1 MKLKKISLMT
11 IAAIYAAGAGAVAT
25 PPQQDGPLLLQGID
39 VKPVD
44 ISNEEYQ
51 QMQEI
56 QSKLL
61 NREGLTTGPNQ
72 HRAISA
78 NIKTPF
84 HVETDLAP
92 GEHTYIIQLA
102 DQPVATYNGGIA
114 GYSATAPAI
123 TAQQFGKQT
132 KAKVNTQ
139 STASRSYVNYLQNQ
153 QASIQSE
160 ISSKIGVAAD
170 IRQSYKYAFNGIS
183 MQLTQAQAARVANL
197 NGVKAVTRSVIL
209 ELHTDVGPQH
219 IGADQIWN
227 GNVTEGTEFT
237 GAGIKV
243 GILDT
248 GINSNHPSFTAM
260 GDDGVAILNP
270 MGSGNYIGD
279 CELEEFANMCNDKLI
294 GIRSYTEITDTYGD
308 PAFKGEGWWGSWDR
322 ARPANGEDYNGHGSH
337 TASTV
342 AGNVLFDVAYQVSE
356 AGYGDEITGR
366 DTDLVFPRVSGVAPH
381 ANIISY
387 QVCWAGG
394 GNAPY
399 AGCPQETTL
408 KAIDDAIADGVD
420 VINYSIGGAEQ
431 FPWEAPTELAFLAAR
446 EAGISVAT
454 SAGNAGDYWMDHVSP
469 WVTTV
474 AASTHGRVITSNPKT
489 IDSFEGGEESPSPYG
504 PMNAA
509 SITGA
514 YTGPVVLAA
523 DYNADNAS
531 CDTPFDVNTFTAYP
545 DGSAL
550 TEMPIVVCQR
560 SDQPRAA
567 KADNILAGGAGGL
580 ILYNIQQD
588 WEYPVYE
595 AIKVEDFYSLPTAHV
610 GASDGTKLVTWLASG
625 TGHRASL
632 SDASL
637 YTEMGESDLLAD
649 FSSRGPSTTNPNV
662 MTPTVAAPGVDVFA
676 AYANDRI
683 FTLDGYGMN
692 WAAISGTSMASP
704 HVAGAMALIKNA
716 HPDWTPAEIQSALT
730 TTASEANF
738 SYDQGGAGVINVAA
752 AVNATLLLD
761 ETIDNYT
768 NANPM
773 AGGDV
778 SMLNTPYIV
787 NRDCKGSCSW
797 FRTVTAAEDGSW
809 NVTAEEMGY
818 IGASMLDLTVTPA
831 SFSLQA
837 GETQRIMV
845 TAKLP
850 DLDFQSDSP
859 LGAGNSDGYNFY
871 GKLTLSPSDSS
882 KPVQRIPVIT
892 TYKKADIP
900 VNIHAK
906 FAREQGTMLT
916 PDMVLPASS
925 SVAATV
931 YGMSM
936 GESKEYHLKMNEL
949 WPWDIED
956 SLPTA
961 ESQIGYRMF
970 TVPEGTKR
978 LVVEITDEDNEIRYA
993 SRLDLGRDVNNDG
1006 KIHWSNE
1013 AICISDW
1020 RLQDYCAIN
1029 NPEPGQYWYTVT
1041 NMKWGQGWYD
1051 PYNKANRIVTNL
1063 VMVSDEVSSEVTID
1077 GIESNGFDPVNLS
1090 LNWSMSDAVEGDIYH
1105 GVIALGTD
1113 STNMDDIGMLPLRLT
1128 RSEDEVVLNSSHT
1141 GAQVGDIVDFEIVHE
1156 ANLNGLEREVNLNVT
1171 LPEGMTLIADSVR
1184 GNEFFETLESNVDA
1198 NQVSISGMQA
1208 SSRDSERRY
1217 EFTTSLEDDM
1227 CRLPFSDATH
1237 FLDLEAIGVD
1247 QLPGF
1252 SNQWD
1257 QRFEIPDFVGYDKY
1271 FPHIPL
1277 YGVAAEDTDNIIT
1290 IQGDGLMR
1298 FDAHALFSLPG
1309 ESLVWDGARDLLIAP
1324 FWFKNGVTINESG
1337 MDLATFTPYEY
1348 GVYAAALNQNQYLA
1362 IQWKRMYGSIPGPWG
1377 NEIDYDTHYE
1387 FTMLA
1392 SADIDFTPNTYEIMF
1407 AYKEMNEDKGKH
1419 TVGMK
1424 GYEGVRGFY
1433 YPVNGYNF
1441 DEYAINEPEKLASD
1455 MVVCANY
1462 QGPEST
1468 RLVTRFSAMVNTAA
1482 VGSNNEVTLT
1492 SELTNANTVTRIIPV
1507 PVGSNITVFDI
1518 ANHEMDENNVM
1529 EGLTVEYMHS
1539 EGRAVAMMA
1548 SGENVSIEVDGMS
1561 FTITPDTD
1569 WHGETEITVT
1579 VMDAANEHDHAS
1591 TSFMLTVNSDGVD
1604 STPPAEEVAPDE
1616 APAKSDSGGSMGIFS
1631 LILLG
1636 LLGASR
1642 RRKLH

>member
-11 IAAIYAAGAGAVAT
+11 MAAIYAAGAGAVAT
-25 PPQQDGPLLLQGID
+25 PPQHAGPLSLQGID
-39 VKPVD
+39 IKPVD

-56 QSKLL
+56 QTKIL
-61 NREGLTTGPNQ
+61 NRPGLTTGPNQ
-72 HRAISA
+72 HRVTNS
-78 NIKTPF
+78 NVKTPF
-84 HVETDLAP
+84 HIEPDLAA

-102 DQPVATYNGGIA
+102 EQPVATYDGSIA

-123 TAQQFGKQT
+123 SPQQFGKQT
-132 KAKVNTQ
+132 KAKINVQ
-139 STASRSYVNYLQNQ
+139 SSASKSYVNYLQTQ

-170 IRQSYKYAFNGIS
+170 IRQSYLYAFNGMS
-183 MQLTQAQAARVANL
+183 MQLTQAQAAKVAAL
-197 NGVKAVTRSVIL
+197 SGVQAVTRSVVL

-227 GNVTEGTEFT
+227 GSVTGGTEFT

-260 GDDGVAILNP
+260 GDDGVAIVNP
-270 MGSGNYIGD
+270 LGSGNYVGD
-279 CELEEFANMCNDKLI
+279 CELSEFADMCNDKLI
-294 GIRSYTEITDTYGD
+294 GIRSYAEITDTYGD

-366 DTDLVFPRVSGVAPH
+366 DTELVFPRVSGVAPH

-394 GNAPY
+394 QGDPY

-420 VINYSIGGAEQ
+420 VINYSIGGSEQ
-431 FPWEAPTELAFLAAR
+431 FPWTAPTELAFLAAR
-446 EAGISVAT
+446 EAGISIAA
-454 SAGNAGDYWMDHVSP
+454 SAGNAGEYWMDHVSP
-469 WVTTV
+469 WVTSV

-489 IDSFEGGEESPSPYG
+489 IDAFEGGEESPSPWG
-504 PMNAA
+504 PMSAA

-523 DYNADNAS
+523 DYNSENAS
-531 CDTPFDVNTFTAYP
+531 CDTPFAANTFTAYP

-560 SDQPRAA
+560 SDQARAA
-567 KADNILAGGAGGL
+567 KADNILAGGAGGM

-588 WEYPVYE
+588 WEYPDYSVV
-595 AIKVEDFYSLPTAHV
+595 KVEDYYSVPTAHI
-610 GASDGTKLVTWLASG
+610 AAYDGEKVVTWLSSG

-637 YTEMGESDLLAD
+637 FTEMGESDLLAD

-662 MTPTVAAPGVDVFA
+662 MAPTVAAPGVDVFA
-676 AYANDRI
+676 AYANDRL
-683 FTLDGYGMN
+683 FTLDGFGMN

-730 TTASEANF
+730 TTATEAEF

-752 AVNATLLLD
+752 AINASLVLD
-761 ETIDNYT
+761 ETIENYT

-778 SMLNTPYIV
+778 TSLNTPYIV
-787 NRDCKGSCSW
+787 NRECKGSCSW
-797 FRTVTAAEDGSW
+797 FRTVTATEDGSW

-818 IGASMLDLTVTPA
+818 TGASLLDLTVTPA
-831 SFSLQA
+831 NFSLQA
-837 GETQRIMV
+837 GETQRIML

-850 DLDFQSDSP
+850 DVDFQSDSP
-859 LGAGNSDGYNFY
+859 MGPGNTDGYTFY
-871 GKLTLSPSDSS
+871 GKLALTPTDSS
-882 KPVQRIPVIT
+882 KPVQTIPVIT

-900 VNIHAK
+900 VNIHAE
-906 FAREQGTMLT
+906 FGREQGSMLT
-916 PDMVLPASS
+916 PEMILPASS
-925 SVAATV
+925 STAITV
-931 YGMSM
+931 YGMAT
-936 GESKEYHLKMNEL
+936 GEQKEYELKMNEQ
-949 WPWDIED
+949 WPWEIED

-961 ESQIGYRMF
+961 DSQIGYRMF
-970 TVPEGTKR
+970 NVPEGTKR
-978 LVVEITDEDNEIRYA
+978 LVVEISEEDHEIRYA
-993 SRLDLGRDVNNDG
+993 SRIDLGRDINNDG
-1006 KIHWSNE
+1006 KIQWADE
-1013 AICISDW
+1013 TICISDW
-1020 RLQDYCAIN
+1020 RQQDYCAIN
-1029 NPEPGQYWYTVT
+1029 NPEPGQYWYLVS
-1041 NMKWGQGWYD
+1041 NMKWGTGWFD
-1051 PYNKANRIVTNL
+1051 PYNRADRIVTN
-1063 VMVSDEVSSEVTID
+1063 VVTISDEVSSEMVVESV
-1077 GIESNGFDPVNLS
+1077 ESNGFDPVNLS
-1090 LNWSMSDAVEGDIYH
+1090 LNWNMPDAVEGEIYH
-1105 GVIALGTD
+1105 GVIELGTD
-1113 STNMDDIGMLPLRLT
+1113 SANIDDIGMLPLRLT
-1128 RSEDEVVLNSSHT
+1128 RTTDEVVLNSSHT
-1141 GAQVGDIVDFEIVHE
+1141 GARIGDVVDFEIIHD
-1156 ANLNGLEREVNLNVT
+1156 ANLNGLERELSLNVAI
-1171 LPEGMTLIADSVR
+1171 PEGMTLVEGSLR
-1184 GNEFFETLESNVDA
+1184 GNEFFETLDTTAEANVI
-1198 NQVSISGMQA
+1198 NISGIQA

-1217 EFTTSLEDDM
+1217 EFTTSLEDEM
-1227 CRLPFSDATH
+1227 CRLPFTDATH
-1237 FLDLEAIGVD
+1237 FLDLPSIGVQ

-1252 SNQWD
+1252 SNAWD
-1257 QRFEIPDFVGYDKY
+1257 QMFEIPDFIGYDNY

-1277 YGVAAEDTDNIIT
+1277 YGVEAKDTDNIIT

-1298 FDAHALFSLPG
+1298 FDAHALFSYAG
-1309 ESLVWDGARDLLIAP
+1309 ESLKYDGARDLMIAP
-1324 FWFKNGVTINESG
+1324 FWLRDGVSINESG
-1337 MDLATFTPYEY
+1337 IDFGTFLPYEY
-1348 GVYAAALNQNQYLA
+1348 GVYAAALNQGQYLA
-1362 IQWKRMYGSIPGPWG
+1362 IQWKRMYASIAGAWG
-1377 NEIDYDTHYE
+1377 NEVDYSTHYD

-1392 SADIDFTPNTYEIMF
+1392 SSNIDFTPNTYEIMF
-1407 AYKEMNEDKGKH
+1407 AYKEMNQDKGEH
-1419 TVGMK
+1419 TVGLK

-1441 DEYAINEPEKLASD
+1441 DEFAINEPEKLTSD
-1455 MVVCANY
+1455 MVICANY

-1482 VGSNNEVTLT
+1482 VGSDNEVTLT
-1492 SELTNANTVTRIIPV
+1492 SDLTNANTVVRTLSV
-1507 PVGSNITVFDI
+1507 PVNSNITVFNI
-1518 ANHEMDENNVM
+1518 ANHEMAENEVM

-1539 EGRAVAMMA
+1539 ENRAVAMMA

-1561 FTITPDTD
+1561 FNITPDTD

-1579 VMDAANEHDHAS
+1579 VMDSANQHDQAS
-1591 TSFMLTVNSDGVD
+1591 TSFMLMVNSDGVD
-1604 STPPAEEVAPDE
+1604 PTPPPSEVAPDD
-1616 APAKSDSGGSMGIFS
+1616 ATKSDSGGSMGIFS
-1631 LILLG
+1631 LILVG
-1636 LLGASR
+1636 LLGAAR